1 MNVFLV
7 RTIPHCRFDLQ
18 IEDLMNLSH
27 DSKRRCAY
35 NAGKKNHQLN
45 NQTRRLTV
53 IQSLPNARYSHFP
66 HSEHVRQVSS
76 NNVQPFL
83 S

>member
-1 MNVFLV
+1 MILNVVV
-7 RTIPHCRFDLQ
+7 RITQVRKI
-18 IEDLMNLSH
+18 
-27 DSKRRCAY
+27 
-35 NAGKKNHQLN
+35 KKKHQLN
-45 NQTRRLTV
+45 NQTRQLTV